1 MTYLPLEAKTKR
13 RVEVIAATVK
23 TGRIAAMMLTVTLVS
38 GVTCVGS
45 GGAGETP
52 RTADER
58 GAARERKHRILVV
71 AHRGA
76 AGTRPENTLASFRRA
91 IELGADVIELDVH
104 VTADGVAVVI
114 HDDTVDRTTNGHGR
128 VREMTLAQIKQL
140 DAGSW
145 FSPEYAGERVPTLEE
160 VVALTGRRV
169 PLSIELKAPGAE
181 DAAIAAV
188 RNGCPRSFVSSFSEE
203 FLRRVS
209 VLDPMVK
216 TDFLV
221 GVDPMSDDQI
231 TALIARTRDMGAIML
246 SPSQGGATPQL
257 VAMAHRAHL
266 RVRTWTADSI
276 ADLQRG
282 IDLAPDA
289 ITTDYPERLID
300 LLKRR

>member
-1 MTYLPLEAKTKR
+1 MKAGWI
-13 RVEVIAATVK
+13 VVIMLA
-23 TGRIAAMMLTVTLVS
+23 IALVPS
-38 GVTCVGS
+38 VMSAGS
-45 GGAGETP
+45 GDSAGKSP
-52 RTADER
+52 RTAHER
-58 GAARERKHRILVV
+58 GAAREHKHRILVV

-104 VTADGVAVVI
+104 LTADGAAVVI

-128 VREMTLAQIKQL
+128 VRDMTLAQIKQL
-140 DAGSW
+140 DADSR

-181 DAAIAAV
+181 AAAVAAV

-221 GVDPMSDDQI
+221 GIDPMNDDQI
-231 TALIARTRDMGAIML
+231 AALIARTRDMGAMML
-246 SPSQGGATPQL
+246 SPSQGGTTPQL

-266 RVRTWTADSI
+266 RVRTWTPDSI